1 MHLLRMRQRRTQTS
15 ATRIAALIV
24 AAFIFTGCQSGN
36 LPVDIPMLSG
46 PRLSDEQ
53 HIIRL
58 LDDVAKAM
66 ESRKIFKVLAHV
78 SQNYHDDEGRDYDGI
93 QTYLR
98 TVFRDYRFIE
108 VTRARPT
115 VAVQGNRARAVETF
129 GTRATPFDDNERRPI
144 DFDGQ
149 VIVNLVKQDNSWKI
163 TEWSAAG

>member
-1 MHLLRMRQRRTQTS
+1 MQVFGMRQRSRRPSTF
-15 ATRIAALIV
+15 RIAALLTV
-24 AAFIFTGCQSGN
+24 ASALAGCQSGS

-53 HIIRL
+53 QIIRL

-78 SQNYHDDEGRDYDGI
+78 SQNYHDDEGRNYDGI
-93 QTYLR
+93 QTYLK
-98 TVFRDYRFIE
+98 TVFKDYRFIE
-108 VTRARPT
+108 VTRARPN
-115 VAVQGNRARAVETF
+115 VVVQGDRARAVETF
-129 GTRATPFDDNERRPI
+129 GTRATPFDENERRPI

-149 VIVNLVKQDNSWKI
+149 VIVNLVKQDNNWKI